1 MIERMKKLTFL
12 VTQKEYDGFI
22 AGLREQGVVHVQQLK
37 QGQTS
42 PQLQQALDLRLRYQQ
57 AIDYL
62 DISLKAWGES
72 PSERLEVRG
81 KRLENTFGSEA
92 SIPNNPLTSNHS
104 PLTTKSGEESLPVL
118 EFVEKLKA
126 EEVSIRHE
134 IDEAEKNAEKMEPWG
149 NFDWQSIKRLQ
160 EESGMQV
167 FFYACNAKSFQQEW
181 AEKYFAT
188 PIDEYRK
195 RTYFLAFSD
204 EEPDIKA
211 ERLELPAGSLDA
223 YRKEAADAKEALQ
236 KNHDTI
242 CWLARNYRD
251 ELEKGKA
258 LAQGEIQLQQ
268 VELSDESIAD
278 GAVRLMVGWTLA
290 DKADELC
297 KWLNEKQVYY
307 ELEDPAYEDDVPV
320 KITNDGYTSLFEP
333 ILRMYSLPNYRDID
347 PSVFFAPFFM
357 LFFGLCLGDGGYG
370 LIVLLG
376 GIYLALKGSTDDLK
390 SYGRL
395 GIWLGLATTIC
406 GLLMGTVFGIDL
418 TKQDWA
424 FLAPVKPYFINDN
437 GIGPIFGYSPMMVI
451 SVIIGLIQVLLG
463 MVLKACKAW
472 KNYGF
477 AYSIGTFSWVV
488 ALLSAIALFGLPA
501 CGVALPQALIYVLY
515 GLIGV
520 SVVGIFL
527 YNNPSAY
534 KNPITGPL
542 LNIGGGVWA
551 TYGMST
557 GLLGDLLSYIRLFAL
572 GLTGGVLGGVFNSL
586 ALDLTS
592 SMPWFV
598 RWLPMVL
605 ILLAGHGIT
614 FALSMISAFVHP
626 MRLTF
631 VEFFKNADF
640 SGGGKEYNPFRTV
653 KG

>member
-1 MIERMKKLTFL
+1 MIEKMKKLTFL

-42 PQLQQALDLRLRYQQ
+42 PALQQAMDLRLRYQQ
-57 AIDYL
+57 ALDYL
-62 DISLKAWGES
+62 DISLSTWGKES
-72 PSERLEVRG
+72 DPPTPFRGSTNKEGNKDLPLKEVG
-81 KRLENTFGSEA
+81 GSA
-92 SIPNNPLTSNHS
+92 L
-104 PLTTKSGEESLPVL
+104 LDY
-118 EFVEKLKA
+118 VEKLKA
-126 EEVSIRHE
+126 EEVSIRHQ
-134 IDEAEKNAEKMEPWG
+134 IDEAEKNIEKLEPWG
-149 NFDWQSIKRLQ
+149 NFDWESIKRLQ
-160 EESGMQV
+160 QESGMQV
-167 FFYACNAKSFQQEW
+167 YFYACNAKSFRQEW

-195 RTYFLAFSD
+195 RTYFLAFSS

-211 ERLELPAGSLDA
+211 ERLELPAGSLA
-223 YRKEAADAKEALQ
+223 QYQQEAAEAKAALQ
-236 KNHDTI
+236 KNHDIT
-242 CWLARNYRD
+242 CQLAREQRQ
-251 ELEKGKA
+251 L
-258 LAQGEIQLQQ
+258 LADGMQQAQSEIQLRQ

-278 GAVRLMVGWTLA
+278 GVVRLMMGWTLEE
-290 DKADELC
+290 KAEDLA
-297 KWLNEKQVYY
+297 KWLDSQHIYY
-307 ELEDPAYEDDVPV
+307 ELENPAYEDDVPV
-320 KITNDGYTSLFEP
+320 KITNDGYTRLFEP
-333 ILRMYSLPNYRDID
+333 ILRMYSLPNYHDID
-347 PSVFFAPFFM
+347 PSIFFAPFFM

-370 LIVLLG
+370 LLVLLG
-376 GIYLALKGSTDDLK
+376 GIYLALKGGDEVK

-395 GIWLGLATTIC
+395 GIWLGLATTVC
-406 GLLMGTVFGIDL
+406 GLLTGTVFGVDL

-424 FLAPVKPYFINDN
+424 ILASVKPYFLNDN

-451 SVIIGLIQVLLG
+451 SVIIGLVQVLLG
-463 MVLKACKAW
+463 MVLKGCKAW

-477 AYSIGTFSWVV
+477 GYAIGTFSWVV

-501 CGVALPQALIYVLY
+501 CGVTLPIAVVYVLY
-515 GLIGV
+515 GLISV

-534 KNPITGPL
+534 KNPILGPL

-551 TYGMST
+551 TYGMAT

-572 GLTGGVLGGVFNSL
+572 GLTGGVLGGVFNTL
-586 ALDLTS
+586 AFDLTS
-592 SMPWFV
+592 SFPWFI

-631 VEFFKNADF
+631 VEFFKNAGYE
-640 SGGGKEYNPFRTV
+640 GGGSAYHPFG
-653 KG
+653 K

>member
-1 MIERMKKLTFL
+1 MIEKMKKLTFL

-22 AGLREQGVVHVQQLK
+22 EGLREQGVVHVQQLK
-37 QGQTS
+37 SGQTS
-42 PQLQQALDLRLRYQQ
+42 PALQSSLELRLRYKQ

-62 DISLKAWGES
+62 DISRKAWEKEAAGNSNFEIQDS
-72 PSERLEVRG
+72 NTLLEQ
-81 KRLENTFGSEA
+81 
-92 SIPNNPLTSNHS
+92 
-104 PLTTKSGEESLPVL
+104 
-118 EFVEKLKA
+118 VEKLKA
-126 EEVSIRHE
+126 EEISLRHD
-134 IDEAEKNAEKMEPWG
+134 IDEAEKNIERLEPWG
-149 NFDWQSIKRLQ
+149 NFSWEKIQELQ
-160 EESGMQV
+160 QKTGMTV
-167 FFYACNAKSFQQEW
+167 YFYACAAKSFRQEW
-181 AEKYFAT
+181 AEKYFAI
-188 PIDEYRK
+188 PVDDYRK

-204 EEPDIKA
+204 AEPDIKA
-211 ERLELPAGSLDA
+211 ERLELPSGSLNQ
-223 YRKEAADAKEALQ
+223 YRQELATAQEALQ
-236 KNHDTI
+236 RNHDTT
-242 CWLARNYRD
+242 CQVARQYKD
-251 ELEKGKA
+251 VLEAGLRQA
-258 LAQGEIQLQQ
+258 EGEIQLHQ

-278 GAVRLMVGWTLA
+278 GAVRLLVGWTLA
-290 DKADELC
+290 EKADALTR
-297 KWLNEKQVYY
+297 WLDERHLYY
-307 ELEDPAYEDDVPV
+307 TIEDPAYEDDVPV
-320 KITNDGYTSLFEP
+320 KIKNGSYTSLFEP
-333 ILRMYSLPNYRDID
+333 ILRMYSLPNYHDID
-347 PSVFFAPFFM
+347 PSLFFAPFFM

-370 LIVLLG
+370 LLVLLG
-376 GIYLALKGSTDDLK
+376 GIWLALKGNEETK
-390 SYGRL
+390 KYGRL
-395 GIWLGLATTIC
+395 GIWLGLATTVC
-406 GLLMGTVFGIDL
+406 GLLMGTFFGIDL
-418 TKQDWA
+418 TQQEWA

-437 GIGPIFGYSPMMVI
+437 GIGKIFGYSPMMVI
-451 SVIIGLIQVLLG
+451 SVIIGFVQVLLG

-501 CGVALPQALIYVLY
+501 CGVALPQGLVYVLY
-515 GLIGV
+515 GLIAM

-586 ALDLTS
+586 AIDLTS
-592 SMPWFV
+592 SLPWFI
-598 RWLPMVL
+598 RWLPMVI

-640 SGGGKEYNPFRTV
+640 SGGGKEYTPFKVV

>member
-62 DISLKAWGES
+62 DISLKAWDKEQGARSKEQENSNLGTTGEQS
-72 PSERLEVRG
+72 SCPLPLAPCPLE
-81 KRLENTFGSEA
+81 S
-92 SIPNNPLTSNHS
+92 
-104 PLTTKSGEESLPVL
+104 
-118 EFVEKLKA
+118 VEKLKA

-134 IDEAEKNAEKMEPWG
+134 IDEAEKNAEKLEPWG

-188 PIDEYRK
+188 PIDDYRK

-223 YRKEAADAKEALQ
+223 YRKEAAEAKEALQ

-297 KWLNEKQVYY
+297 KWLDEKQVYY

-370 LIVLLG
+370 LLVLLG
-376 GIYLALKGSTDDLK
+376 GIYLALKGSDDVK

-395 GIWLGLATTIC
+395 GIWLGLATMVC

-437 GIGPIFGYSPMMVI
+437 GIGPIFGYSPMMVF

-640 SGGGKEYNPFRTV
+640 SGGGKEYTPFKVV